1 MPPRPN
7 SEYLAFPSFISMPHT
22 RSDHLKIALL
32 ELPQEVVGKKK
43 QAAAHGGGLLRIQKK
58 RYAL

>member
-22 RSDHLKIALL
+22 RSNHLKIALL
-32 ELPQEVVGKKK
+32 ELPQEVVGKK
-43 QAAAHGGGLLRIQKK
+43 QAAAHGGGLSRI
-58 RYAL
+58 